1 MAQTDTHSES
11 KTSNSDSK
19 QSKPERS
26 MISMETDSEQGV
38 WGVQSVVQ
46 LVDTPEAWGSGN
58 TIVVYDDVVTVD
70 DTD

>member
-1 MAQTDTHSES
+1 
-11 KTSNSDSK
+11 
-19 QSKPERS
+19 
-26 MISMETDSEQGV
+26 METDSEQGV